1 MPLPEDINVHNEADP
16 SGKLIEYLRAVKYKP
31 NMDPVNFR
39 KAISAG
45 DRETVCA
52 VFSWLLPQLH
62 ILQKRA
68 MVGFYL
74 TMPEVPVELR
84 TVQVSFPAAVLCRSG
99 SPSIGWRAARLCGAM
114 ICDVITGTPSPL
126 HRCEHRRCLC
136 CDVACSTSCACRT
149 YPPEWRRYEQ
159 YKMSSSNSTSS

>member
-84 TVQVSFPAAVLCRSG
+84 TVQVSFPAAVPASAG
-99 SPSIGWRAARLCGAM
+99 G
-114 ICDVITGTPSPL
+114 L
-126 HRCEHRRCLC
+126 H
-136 CDVACSTSCACRT
+136 ACV
-149 YPPEWRRYEQ
+149 EQ
-159 YKMSSSNSTSS
+159 CSVMSSLEHHLRCIPVSTGVVRVATWRVAQAVLAGHFHQNGGDTSSTR